1 MEGYR
6 EAKDGKKRSG
16 NRKGG
21 RKVCRKEEVDEGRE
35 GKRENGEQRD
45 KEGQECNDVKGEG
58 RD

>member
-45 KEGQECNDVKGEG
+45 KEG
-58 RD
+58 